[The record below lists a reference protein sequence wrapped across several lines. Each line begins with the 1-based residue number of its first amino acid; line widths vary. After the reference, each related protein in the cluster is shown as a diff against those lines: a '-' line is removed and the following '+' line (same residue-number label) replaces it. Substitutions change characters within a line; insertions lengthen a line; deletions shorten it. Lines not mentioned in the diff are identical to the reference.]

1 MIDLRNCIFGF
12 KCTANWDDMKRTS
25 EQRVR
30 HCEQCEKNV
39 YFITK
44 PEELIEA
51 INLNRCVALA
61 PLESQNDLYYPRVML
76 GVPKSE
82 KTKPAKPRSNN
93 ETIEEYLFGKIEK
106 LK

>member
-30 HCEQCEKNV
+30 HCEQCQKNV

-44 PEELIEA
+44 PDELIEA
-51 INLNRCVALA
+51 INLNRCVAIA
-61 PLESQNDLYYPRVML
+61 PPESQNDLYYPRPML
-76 GVPKSE
+76 GVPKR
-82 KTKPAKPRSNN
+82 KKAKPTKPHSND
-93 ETIEEYLFGKIEK
+93 ETVEEYLFGKIDK